1 MLSDKSNKKEM
12 NVPAELTDS
21 KSQAQMVPVLGN
33 LLSVKVIT
41 ISFPIE
47 IPILT
52 ASFLTKFF
60 KNNDEAVELCKNWFG
75 FRLSVSNRTDVQ
87 IVLTAICTEASQIC
101 F

>member
-1 MLSDKSNKKEM
+1 M

-47 IPILT
+47 IPILI

-60 KNNDEAVELCKNWFG
+60 KNGTTDFLKNGRIEF
-75 FRLSVSNRTDVQ
+75 
-87 IVLTAICTEASQIC
+87 
-101 F
+101 